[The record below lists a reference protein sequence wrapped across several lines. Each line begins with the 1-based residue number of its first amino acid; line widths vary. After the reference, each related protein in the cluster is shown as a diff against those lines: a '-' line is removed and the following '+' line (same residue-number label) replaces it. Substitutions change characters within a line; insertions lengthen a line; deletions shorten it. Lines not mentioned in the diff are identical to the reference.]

1 MNLAEL
7 RGEIDRVDSEILKL
21 LSRRMELALRTGK
34 FKADPA
40 DPPRERAVIE
50 GIRNQSRGLVR
61 PEFTEGIFQSV
72 VGEAR
77 KLQEEGL
84 SLVGFQGEHGAH
96 SEVAIRSLDP
106 SWIPIPC
113 AEFAEVFEG
122 VQRGEL
128 DLGVVPV
135 ENSLEGAVT
144 AVNDL
149 LVEGELKI
157 RGEVRVPI
165 HHALLALP
173 DTDIRELRAA
183 YSHPQALAQCRGFL
197 SRNKLEP
204 RPFYDTA
211 GAAMMLARER
221 LKGAAAIASGLCAE
235 LYGLEVVKEA
245 IEDHESNSTRFIVIS
260 REPSGDEGDKCSL
273 VFSTQHRAGA
283 LYDAL
288 RIFSEAGINLTR
300 IESRPIRNNPG
311 RYAFL
316 LDFTGS
322 DRDPRVGEVLA
333 KVEKQTE
340 GFKFLGSYKEAGS

>member
-21 LSRRMELALRTGK
+21 LSRRMELALRTGR

-50 GIRNQSRGLVR
+50 GIRNQSRGLLE
-61 PEFTEGIFQSV
+61 PDFTEGIFQSV
-72 VGEAR
+72 VGEAK
-77 KLQEEGL
+77 KLQEKAL

-106 SWIPIPC
+106 GWIPIPC
-113 AEFAEVFEG
+113 GEFAEVFEG

-149 LVEGELKI
+149 LVEGDLQI
-157 RGEVRVPI
+157 AGEIRVPI

-221 LKGAAAIASGLCAE
+221 LKGAAAIASELCAE
-235 LYGLEVVKEA
+235 IYGLEVVKQA
-245 IEDHESNSTRFIVIS
+245 IEDHESNSTRFIILS
-260 REPSGDEGDKCSL
+260 RVVSRGKGNKCSL
-273 VFSTQHRAGA
+273 VFSTEHRAGA
-283 LYDAL
+283 LYEAL

-300 IESRPIRNNPG
+300 IESRPIRKDPG

-316 LDFTGS
+316 LDFLGS
-322 DRDPRVGEVLA
+322 DKDPKVQEALGR
-333 KVEKQTE
+333 VEKETLM
-340 GFKFLGSYKEAGS
+340 FKFLGCYQEAGS

>member
-1 MNLAEL
+1 MNLGEL

-21 LSRRMELALRTGK
+21 LSRRMEMALRTGK
-34 FKADPA
+34 FKVDPA

-50 GIRNQSRGLVR
+50 GIRNQSRGLLR
-61 PEFTEGIFQSV
+61 PDFTEGIFQSV

-77 KLQEEGL
+77 KLQEEAL

-122 VQRGEL
+122 VERGEL
-128 DLGVVPV
+128 GFGVVPG

-157 RGEVRVPI
+157 VGEVRVPI

-173 DTDIRELRAA
+173 GTDIRELRAA

-211 GAAMMLARER
+211 GAAMMLAYER
-221 LKGAAAIASGLCAE
+221 LKGAAAIASKLCVE
-235 LYGLEVVKEA
+235 IYGLEVVKEA
-245 IEDHESNSTRFIVIS
+245 IEDHESNSTRFIVLS
-260 REPSGDEGDKCSL
+260 RERSQNEGNKCSV
-273 VFSTQHRAGA
+273 VFSTGHRAGA
-283 LYDAL
+283 LFDVL
-288 RIFSEAGINLTR
+288 KIFSEAGINLTR
-300 IESRPIRNNPG
+300 IESRPIRKDPG
-311 RYAFL
+311 QYAFL
-316 LDFTGS
+316 VDFLGS
-322 DRDPRVGEVLA
+322 GRDPKVGEALGR
-333 KVEKQTE
+333 VEKQTLT
-340 GFKFLGSYKEAGS
+340 FKFIGCYKEAGS

>member
-7 RGEIDRVDSEILKL
+7 RGQIDRVDSEILKL
-21 LSRRMELALRTGK
+21 LSSRMELALRTGK
-34 FKADPA
+34 FKAGSEDLL
-40 DPPRERAVIE
+40 REKAVME
-50 GIRNQSRGLVR
+50 SVRSQSRGLLK
-61 PEFTEGIFQSV
+61 PEFSEGIFQSV

-96 SEVAIRSLDP
+96 SEVAIRTLDP
-106 SWIPIPC
+106 SWVPIPC
-113 AEFAEVFEG
+113 AEFTEVFEG

-165 HHALLALP
+165 HHSLLALP
-173 DTDIRELRAA
+173 DTDFRELRGA

-211 GAAMMLARER
+211 GAALMLARER
-221 LKGAAAIASGLCAE
+221 LKGVAAIASELCAE
-235 LYGLEVVKEA
+235 LYGLEVLKEA
-245 IEDHESNSTRFIVIS
+245 VEDHDSNSTRFIVVS

-283 LYDAL
+283 LYGVL

-311 RYAFL
+311 QYAFL
-316 LDFTGS
+316 LDFFGS
-322 DRDPRVGEVLA
+322 DREPRVGEVLA
-333 KVEKQTE
+333 KVEQETE
-340 GFKFLGSYKEAGS
+340 GFKFLGSYKEAES

>member
-7 RGEIDRVDSEILKL
+7 RGEIDRADSEILKL
-21 LSRRMELALRTGK
+21 LSRRMEMALRTGK

-50 GIRNQSRGLVR
+50 GIRNQSRGLLR
-61 PEFTEGIFQSV
+61 PDFTEGIFQSV

-77 KLQEEGL
+77 KLQEQDL

-106 SWIPIPC
+106 AWIPIPC

-157 RGEVRVPI
+157 AGEIRVPV

-173 DTDIRELRAA
+173 GTDIRELRAA

-211 GAAMMLARER
+211 GAAMMLTRER
-221 LKGAAAIASGLCAE
+221 LKGAAAIASDLCAE
-235 LYGLEVVKEA
+235 IYRLEVVKEA
-245 IEDHESNSTRFIVIS
+245 IEDHESNSTRFIVLS
-260 REPSGDEGDKCSL
+260 RERTQKEGNKCSV
-273 VFSTQHRAGA
+273 VFSTKHRAGA
-283 LYDAL
+283 LYDVL

-300 IESRPIRNNPG
+300 IESRPIRKDPG
-311 RYAFL
+311 QYAFL
-316 LDFTGS
+316 LDFLGS
-322 DRDPRVGEVLA
+322 DRDPKVGEALGR
-333 KVEKQTE
+333 VEKQTLT
-340 GFKFLGSYKEAGS
+340 FKFIGCYKEAGS